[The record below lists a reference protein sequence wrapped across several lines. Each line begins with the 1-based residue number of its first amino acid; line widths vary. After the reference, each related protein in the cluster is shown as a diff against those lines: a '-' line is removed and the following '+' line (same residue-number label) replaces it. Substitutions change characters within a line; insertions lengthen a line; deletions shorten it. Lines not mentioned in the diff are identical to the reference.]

1 MSSRKLACTTTKYQ
15 VPAQFK
21 EEASDSNVMQL
32 WESCIKEVDPPCYK
46 SKSKHDFK
54 VDASNFACGCATT
67 AVDAK
72 PMQQAPKAASAVSS
86 APSSAPSISN
96 MRVDAVRSS
105 DSNWVPISPSAPIGI
120 NDITILSKELEKGL
134 NKYPQMRS
142 ILVLLNNAQDDP
154 LLNTDKNAFMLR
166 QTPIIG
172 YFYALML
179 VINKDLLNK
188 RVPMVMSNN
197 GRKTLLKKVGER
209 NDNKIFTDAFNQST
223 LMSQQNGMTKKRYI
237 YGVFAR
243 VDGCLPAT
251 DITIASESLNAL
263 REKLISC

>member
-21 EEASDSNVMQL
+21 EEDSTSNVMQL
-32 WESCIKEVDPPCYK
+32 WESCIKEVDPPCNKPK
-46 SKSKHDFK
+46 STNDFK

-72 PMQQAPKAASAVSS
+72 PMQQAPKAASVVSS
-86 APSSAPSISN
+86 IPSNSN
-96 MRVDAVRSS
+96 MRVDTVRSS
-105 DSNWVPISPSAPIGI
+105 DSSWVPISPSAPIGI

-179 VINKDLLNK
+179 VINKDMLNN
-188 RVPMVMSNN
+188 RVPMVLSNS

-209 NDNKIFTDAFNQST
+209 NDNKIFTEAFNQST
-223 LMSQQNGMTKKRYI
+223 LMSQQNGTTKKRYI

-251 DITIASESLNAL
+251 DIAIASESLNAL

>member
-21 EEASDSNVMQL
+21 EEASDSTVMQL

-46 SKSKHDFK
+46 SKSASTLK

-86 APSSAPSISN
+86 APSSSN

-120 NDITILSKELEKGL
+120 NDITILSKELERGL

-179 VINKDLLNK
+179 VINKDMLNN
-188 RVPMVMSNN
+188 RVPMVLSNS

-223 LMSQQNGMTKKRYI
+223 LMSQQNGATKKRYI

-251 DITIASESLNAL
+251 DIAIASESLNAL

>member
-21 EEASDSNVMQL
+21 EEASNSNVMQL

-46 SKSKHDFK
+46 PKSASHVK

-72 PMQQAPKAASAVSS
+72 PMQQAPKAASAV
-86 APSSAPSISN
+86 SSAPSISN

-223 LMSQQNGMTKKRYI
+223 LMSQQNGATKKRYI

-251 DITIASESLNAL
+251 DIAIASESLNAL

>member
-21 EEASDSNVMQL
+21 EEASESNIMQL
-32 WESCIKEVDPPCYK
+32 WESCIKEVDPPCKKQK
-46 SKSKHDFK
+46 STNDFK

-72 PMQQAPKAASAVSS
+72 PMQQAPKAASVVSS
-86 APSSAPSISN
+86 APSSAPSSN

-105 DSNWVPISPSAPIGI
+105 DSSWVPISPSAPIGI

-188 RVPMVMSNN
+188 RVPMVLSNS

-209 NDNKIFTDAFNQST
+209 NDNKIFTDAFNQSM
-223 LMSQQNGMTKKRYI
+223 LMSQQNGATKKRYI

-251 DITIASESLNAL
+251 DIAIASESLNAL